1 MKNIKLLYL
10 LILLCLMPY
19 ISGCAFVAVGGAAT
33 AATVSVD
40 RRTPGTQIEDQ
51 TIEIK
56 ANQTLN
62 NDPELNEQAHWNVI
76 SYNTVVLLT
85 GETPTDA
92 LRQKALALVKSID
105 KVTHVYNEITIAA
118 PSSMVSRTSD
128 SYITTKVKTQMF
140 ANKKLIGIEIK
151 VATDKG
157 VVYLMGI
164 VSRAE
169 AEIATEIARQTGG
182 AQKVVKLFQYID

>member
-1 MKNIKLLYL
+1 MKYIKLLYL
-10 LILLCLMPY
+10 LILFFLISY
-19 ISGCAFVAVGGAAT
+19 VSGCALVAVGSVAT
-33 AATVSVD
+33 ATSVSVD

-56 ANQTLN
+56 AGQALN
-62 NDPELNEQAHWNVI
+62 NHPELNEQAHWNVI

-85 GETPTDA
+85 GETPTNA
-92 LRQKALALVKSID
+92 LRQKALELVKSID

-169 AEIATEIARQTGG
+169 SEIATEIARQTGG

>member
-1 MKNIKLLYL
+1 MKHIKFLYL

-19 ISGCAFVAVGGAAT
+19 ISGCALVAVGGAASV
-33 AATVSVD
+33 ATVAVD

-51 TIEIK
+51 TIEVK
-56 ANQTLN
+56 AGQALN
-62 NDPELNEQAHWNVI
+62 GDPEINEQAHWNVT

-92 LRQKALALVKSID
+92 MRQKALELVKSVD

-118 PSSMVSRTSD
+118 PSSMVARTSD

-140 ANKKLIGIEIK
+140 ANKDLTGIEIK
-151 VATDKG
+151 VVTEKG
-157 VVYLMGI
+157 IVYLMGI
-164 VSRAE
+164 VNRAE
-169 AEIATEIARQTGG
+169 AKIATDIARQTGG
-182 AQKVVKLFQYID
+182 VQKVVKLFQYTD

>member
-1 MKNIKLLYL
+1 M
-10 LILLCLMPY
+10 
-19 ISGCAFVAVGGAAT
+19 
-33 AATVSVD
+33 
-40 RRTPGTQIEDQ
+40 
-51 TIEIK
+51 
-56 ANQTLN
+56 
-62 NDPELNEQAHWNVI
+62 I

-85 GETPTDA
+85 GETPTNA
-92 LRQKALALVKSID
+92 LRQKALELVKSID

-140 ANKKLIGIEIK
+140 ANKNLIGIEIK

-169 AEIATEIARQTGG
+169 SEIATEIARQTGG

>member
-1 MKNIKLLYL
+1 MKYINLLYL
-10 LILLCLMPY
+10 LILFFLISY
-19 ISGCAFVAVGGAAT
+19 VSGCALVAVGSVAT
-33 AATVSVD
+33 ATSVSVD

-56 ANQTLN
+56 AGQALN
-62 NDPELNEQAHWNVI
+62 NHPELNEQAHWNVI

-85 GETPTDA
+85 GETPTNA
-92 LRQKALALVKSID
+92 LRQKALELVKSID

-140 ANKKLIGIEIK
+140 ANKNLIGIEIK

-169 AEIATEIARQTGG
+169 SEIATEIARQTGG

>member
-1 MKNIKLLYL
+1 MKYIKLLHL
-10 LILLCLMPY
+10 LILFFLISY
-19 ISGCAFVAVGGAAT
+19 VSGCALVAVGSVAT
-33 AATVSVD
+33 ATSVSVD

-56 ANQTLN
+56 ANQALN
-62 NDPELNEQAHWNVI
+62 KHPELNEQAHWDVI

-85 GETPTDA
+85 GETPTNA
-92 LRQKALALVKSID
+92 LRQKALELVKSID

-169 AEIATEIARQTGG
+169 SEIATEIARQTGG